1 MLHTFNTTAYEIADF
16 SYEQLNKYGFI
27 TLKDPEV
34 PYMRWMTVN
43 FYDRREDGTI
53 IYKTG

>member
-16 SYEQLNKYGFI
+16 TYEELNKYGFI
-27 TLKDPEV
+27 SVEDPEV

-43 FYDRREDGTI
+43 FAEPQADGTI
-53 IYKTG
+53 VYKTG